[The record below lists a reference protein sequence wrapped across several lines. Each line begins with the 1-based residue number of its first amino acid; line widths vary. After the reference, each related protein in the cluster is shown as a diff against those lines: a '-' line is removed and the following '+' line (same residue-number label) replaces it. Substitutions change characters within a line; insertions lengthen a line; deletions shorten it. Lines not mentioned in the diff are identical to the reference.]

1 MSSSND
7 AGSGIASPLT
17 VSFEESSALE
27 SSIGLDG
34 MVDSADS
41 ADSSSSSSSSSSLC
55 FSKSNSP

>member
-41 ADSSSSSSSSSSLC
+41 ADSSSSSSSSLC